1 MAIDRR
7 RVVLLVGGVGGAKL
21 ALGLNATV
29 PPENLTIIVNTGDDF
44 WHYGLRICPDIDTV
58 LYTLSGRVDPVNG
71 WGLAGDTTTVLDGL
85 RAYGEEPWFR
95 LGDQDIAT
103 HLLRTE
109 QLRNGK
115 PLTRIIQ
122 DLAKSMDIRA
132 NVLPMS
138 DDEVTTIVDT
148 YEHGELAFQD
158 YFVRHRWQPRVR
170 ELHYRG
176 ADTAKLT
183 PEVKEALVNSDII
196 LIGPSN
202 PWLSISPILA
212 VSELRAAILAR
223 SVPRVAITPIVSKRA
238 IKGPAAKLM
247 EELGYEVSARTV
259 AVYYDE
265 VINGFVYDIRDKHE
279 ASLIRHGYRWMAFDT
294 MMVNY
299 DQKKTLAHHVLTW
312 IEGWNK

>member
-1 MAIDRR
+1 VAIGSPK
-7 RVVLLVGGVGGAKL
+7 VVLLVGGVGGAKL
-21 ALGLNATV
+21 ALGLKATV

-58 LYTLSGRVDPVNG
+58 MYTLSGRVDRVNG
-71 WGLAGDTTTVLDGL
+71 WGLAGDTINVLDGL

-95 LGDQDIAT
+95 LGDLDIAT

-109 QLRNGK
+109 QLRDGK
-115 PLTRIIQ
+115 RLTQIMQ
-122 DLAKSMDIRA
+122 DLAQRMDIRA
-132 NVLPMS
+132 NILPMS

-148 YEHGELAFQD
+148 YEYGELAFQD

-170 ELHYRG
+170 GLDYRG

-183 PEVKEALVNSDII
+183 PEVTEAVLNADII

-202 PWLSISPILA
+202 PWLSIGPIMA
-212 VSELRAAILAR
+212 VSELRAAMLAR
-223 SVPRVAITPIVSKRA
+223 FIPRVAITPIVNKKA

-247 EELGYEVSARTV
+247 SELGYEVSASTV
-259 AVYYDE
+259 ALHYAD
-265 VINGFVYDIRDKHE
+265 VINGFVYDIRDEHE
-279 ASLIRHGYRWMAFDT
+279 VSSTHHGYRWTAFDT
-294 MMVNY
+294 MMVDY
-299 DQKKTLAHHVLTW
+299 DKKRTLARNVLMW